1 MWGGNGSHL
10 PTGVCRQIH
19 FGSQCAT
26 ESVYRYLPAKVKLT
40 KFHFGKPPSV
50 ESAVRHPLCQS
61 ELAELQRVCKY
72 TLKAM
77 PSTAKRRARSR
88 GVFAASDQRQASS
101 CGLQLSG
108 PVDFYGECAF
118 SLAADVEHIQARSRF
133 GKGLDFIFATA
144 VNFTAVKK

>member
-1 MWGGNGSHL
+1 MLLSICVSSSRTVVMAIVGGNGSHL

-72 TLKAM
+72 TLKVM
-77 PSTAKRRARSR
+77 PSTVKRRNRNMQQGTPCFFVKLIPCIISYR
-88 GVFAASDQRQASS
+88 DSSSGVLVYAE
-101 CGLQLSG
+101 CGSAHQ
-108 PVDFYGECAF
+108 CAG
-118 SLAADVEHIQARSRF
+118 R
-133 GKGLDFIFATA
+133 A
-144 VNFTAVKK
+144 VCFLL